1 VLQLPL
7 LLECEFFFLCFLNEA
22 YSSKKK
28 KGLRPYVLS
37 NEIYSLIKK
46 KKKKKKKKKENGGF
60 SFLVV
65 LDFIAL
71 KLFPVI

>member
-37 NEIYSLIKK
+37 NEIYSLIKIK
-46 KKKKKKKKKENGGF
+46 NKKKEEEERERWFFFFGGT
-60 SFLVV
+60 
-65 LDFIAL
+65 
-71 KLFPVI
+71 

>member
-37 NEIYSLIKK
+37 NEIYSLIKI
-46 KKKKKKKKKENGGF
+46 KKKKKEEEERERWFFFFGGT
-60 SFLVV
+60 
-65 LDFIAL
+65 
-71 KLFPVI
+71 

>member
-37 NEIYSLIKK
+37 NAIYSLIKK
-46 KKKKKKKKKENGGF
+46 KKKKKKEEERERWFFFFGGT
-60 SFLVV
+60 
-65 LDFIAL
+65 
-71 KLFPVI
+71 

>member
-37 NEIYSLIKK
+37 NEIYSLIKIK
-46 KKKKKKKKKENGGF
+46 KKKKKNNKKYNVGF
-60 SFLVV
+60 CFLVV
-65 LDFIAL
+65 LDFID
-71 KLFPVI
+71 